1 MSEEIW
7 KTLQYNGVIYEQFA
21 ISNFGQL
28 KNVNTETIYKQCI
41 NKEGYSQ
48 VCVSLGHR
56 NTKKVFKI
64 HKAVA
69 ESFVPNPNNKRIV
82 NHKDCNKLNNSYDNL
97 EWVTHS
103 ENTKHASR
111 NGLLNPLRG
120 VNNPLAKLTID
131 DVNYI
136 KEHYIAG
143 DKIYG
148 SRALGRKF
156 NVNHSTIL
164 DIINNRSYVNV

>member
-7 KTLQYNGVIYEQFA
+7 KTLQYNGITYEQFE

-28 KNVNTETIYKQCI
+28 KNINTGTVYKQCI

-69 ESFVPNPNNKRIV
+69 ESFVPNPDNKCVV
-82 NHKDCNKLNNSYDNL
+82 NHIDCDKLNNSYDNL
-97 EWVTHS
+97 EWVTPS
-103 ENTKHASR
+103 ENTQHASI

-120 VNNPLAKLTID
+120 VDNPRAKLTID

-143 DKIYG
+143 DTTYG

-156 NVNHSTIL
+156 DINHNTIL
-164 DIINNRSYVNV
+164 DIINCRSYVNV